1 MMIRMRWEQ
10 FKVELKKEAFAIII
24 LAAMI
29 ALATYLVCR
38 AI

>member
-1 MMIRMRWEQ
+1 MIKLWWGQ
-10 FKVELKKEAFAIII
+10 FKTELKREAFAIII